1 MLCIP
6 AWVTLLT
13 IAGLSRTKYKENSEM
28 MTRETADA
36 PKSCFNAKRLENA
49 DTYLRFFLK
58 KNKPYAS
65 VGR

>member
-1 MLCIP
+1 
-6 AWVTLLT
+6 
-13 IAGLSRTKYKENSEM
+13 M
-28 MTRETADA
+28 MARETADA

-65 VGR
+65 V